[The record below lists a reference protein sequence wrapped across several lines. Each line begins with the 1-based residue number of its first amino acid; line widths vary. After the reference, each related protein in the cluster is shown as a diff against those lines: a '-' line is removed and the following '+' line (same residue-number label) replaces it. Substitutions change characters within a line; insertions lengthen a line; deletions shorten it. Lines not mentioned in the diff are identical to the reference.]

1 MKAMLLT
8 QTYPQKMSWFLRDK
22 YRFFLI
28 CIDFLYKFA
37 PMFLKAVKEIGF
49 TVSNTYIFKP
59 LKHKIIE
66 KYNEELSILMTS
78 FKHILKLYS
87 PLKVVRFKKNYLV
100 LRV

>member
-1 MKAMLLT
+1 MLLT
-8 QTYPQKMSWFLRDK
+8 QTYPQKMSWFLHDK
-22 YRFFLI
+22 YRFFLT

-37 PMFLKAVKEIGF
+37 PTFLKAMKETRF
-49 TVSNTYIFKP
+49 LESNLYVFRS
-59 LKHKIIE
+59 LKHKII
-66 KYNEELSILMTS
+66 KKHNEELSILMTS

>member
-1 MKAMLLT
+1 MLST
-8 QTYPQKMSWFLRDK
+8 QTYRQKTSWFLRDK

-37 PMFLKAVKEIGF
+37 PTFLAAMKEIRFLG
-49 TVSNTYIFKP
+49 SNIYVYRP

-78 FKHILKLYS
+78 FNHILKLYS
-87 PLKVVRFKKNYLV
+87 PLKVVRFKNNYLV

>member
-1 MKAMLLT
+1 MLLT

-22 YRFFLI
+22 FRFFLI

-37 PMFLKAVKEIGF
+37 PTFLKAIKKISF
-49 TVSNTYIFKP
+49 LSSNANVFKS

-78 FKHILKLYS
+78 FKHILMLFS

>member
-1 MKAMLLT
+1 MLLM
-8 QTYPQKMSWFLRDK
+8 QTYQQKMSWFLRDN

-37 PMFLKAVKEIGF
+37 PTFLTAMEKTCFSAYNLYVCR
-49 TVSNTYIFKP
+49 Y

-66 KYNEELSILMTS
+66 KYNKELSILMTS
-78 FKHILKLYS
+78 FNHILKLHN

>member
-1 MKAMLLT
+1 MLLM
-8 QTYPQKMSWFLRDK
+8 QIYRQKTSWFLRDK

-28 CIDFLYKFA
+28 CIDFLYMFA
-37 PMFLKAVKEIGF
+37 PTFLKAVKEIP
-49 TVSNTYIFKP
+49 FKVYNMCVFKA

-66 KYNEELSILMTS
+66 KHNEELSTLMTS

-87 PLKVVRFKKNYLV
+87 LLKAVRFRKKYLV

>member
-1 MKAMLLT
+1 MLLT
-8 QTYPQKMSWFLRDK
+8 QTYRQKTSWFLRDK

-37 PMFLKAVKEIGF
+37 PTFLAAMKEIRFLG
-49 TVSNTYIFKP
+49 SNIYVYRP

-66 KYNEELSILMTS
+66 KYNEELSVLMTS
-78 FKHILKLYS
+78 FNHILKLYS
-87 PLKVVRFKKNYLV
+87 PLKVVRFKNNYLV

>member
-1 MKAMLLT
+1 MLLT

-28 CIDFLYKFA
+28 RVDFLYKFA
-37 PMFLKAVKEIGF
+37 PTFLKAMKEICF
-49 TVSNTYIFKP
+49 SASNLCVSRS
-59 LKHKIIE
+59 LKHKIIK
-66 KYNEELSILMTS
+66 KYNKELSILMIP

>member
-1 MKAMLLT
+1 MFLM
-8 QTYPQKMSWFLRDK
+8 QTYLRKMSWSLRDK

-37 PMFLKAVKEIGF
+37 PMFKAAINEGLFLRVNIYVYRSLKQ
-49 TVSNTYIFKP
+49 
-59 LKHKIIE
+59 KISK

-78 FKHILKLYS
+78 FNHILKLFN
-87 PLKVVRFKKNYLV
+87 PLKIVRLEKNYLV

>member
-1 MKAMLLT
+1 M
-8 QTYPQKMSWFLRDK
+8 QIYHQKRSWFLRDK

-37 PMFLKAVKEIGF
+37 PTFLKAMKEIRF
-49 TVSNTYIFKP
+49 LESNLYVYRS
-59 LKHKIIE
+59 LKHNIIE

-78 FKHILKLYS
+78 FNHILKLYS

>member
-1 MKAMLLT
+1 MLST
-8 QTYPQKMSWFLRDK
+8 QTYRQKTSWFLRDK

-37 PMFLKAVKEIGF
+37 PTFLAAMIEIRF
-49 TVSNTYIFKP
+49 LRSNVYVYRS

-78 FKHILKLYS
+78 FNHILKLYS
-87 PLKVVRFKKNYLV
+87 PLKVVRFKNNYLV

>member
-1 MKAMLLT
+1 MLST
-8 QTYPQKMSWFLRDK
+8 QIYRQKTSWFLRDK

-37 PMFLKAVKEIGF
+37 PTFLAAMKEIRFLG
-49 TVSNTYIFKP
+49 SNIYVYRP

-66 KYNEELSILMTS
+66 KYNEELSVLMTS
-78 FKHILKLYS
+78 FNHILKLYS
-87 PLKVVRFKKNYLV
+87 PLKVVRFKNNYLV

>member
-1 MKAMLLT
+1 MLSK
-8 QTYPQKMSWFLRDK
+8 QTYPQKTSWFLRDK

-37 PMFLKAVKEIGF
+37 PTFLKAIKKIRF
-49 TVSNTYIFKP
+49 LTSNAYVYKS

-78 FKHILKLYS
+78 FKHILKLHR

>member
-1 MKAMLLT
+1 MLLM

-37 PMFLKAVKEIGF
+37 PMFKAARKKEHFLMGNLY
-49 TVSNTYIFKP
+49 VCRP
-59 LKHKIIE
+59 LNHKIIK
-66 KYNEELSILMTS
+66 KYNEELGILMTS
-78 FKHILKLYS
+78 FNHILKLFNT
-87 PLKVVRFKKNYLV
+87 LKVVRFQKNYLV

>member
-1 MKAMLLT
+1 MLLMR
-8 QTYPQKMSWFLRDK
+8 TYPQQMSWFLRDK

-37 PMFLKAVKEIGF
+37 PTFKEAMKEERLLTANF
-49 TVSNTYIFKP
+49 YVCRS
-59 LKHKIIE
+59 LKHKINK

-78 FKHILKLYS
+78 FNHILKLFN
-87 PLKVVRFKKNYLV
+87 PLKIVRLEKNYLV

>member
-1 MKAMLLT
+1 MLLT
-8 QTYPQKMSWFLRDK
+8 QTYRQKTSWFLRDK

-37 PMFLKAVKEIGF
+37 PMFLGAIKEIRF
-49 TVSNTYIFKP
+49 TASNFYVCRP
-59 LKHKIIE
+59 LKHKIIK

-78 FKHILKLYS
+78 FNHILKLYS
-87 PLKVVRFKKNYLV
+87 PLKVVRFKNNYLV

>member
-1 MKAMLLT
+1 MLLI
-8 QTYPQKMSWFLRDK
+8 QTYRRKMSWFLHDK

-37 PMFLKAVKEIGF
+37 PTFKAAANEERFLMANLYVCR
-49 TVSNTYIFKP
+49 S
-59 LKHKIIE
+59 LKHKIIK

-78 FKHILKLYS
+78 FNHILKLFN
-87 PLKVVRFKKNYLV
+87 PLKVVRLKKIYLV

>member
-1 MKAMLLT
+1 MLLMR
-8 QTYPQKMSWFLRDK
+8 TYQQKMSWFLHDK
-22 YRFFLI
+22 YRFFLV

-37 PMFLKAVKEIGF
+37 PTFIKVMNEIRFIMFK
-49 TVSNTYIFKP
+49 TYVYKS

>member
-1 MKAMLLT
+1 
-8 QTYPQKMSWFLRDK
+8 MSWFLRDK

-37 PMFLKAVKEIGF
+37 PTFNPVIKEVRFLA
-49 TVSNTYIFKP
+49 SNLYVCRS
-59 LKHKIIE
+59 LNYKII
-66 KYNEELSILMTS
+66 KKNNEELSILMTL

>member
-1 MKAMLLT
+1 MLST
-8 QTYPQKMSWFLRDK
+8 QTYRQKTSWFLRDK

-37 PMFLKAVKEIGF
+37 PTFLAAMKEIRFLG
-49 TVSNTYIFKP
+49 SNIYVYRP

-66 KYNEELSILMTS
+66 KYNEELSVLMTS
-78 FKHILKLYS
+78 FNHILKLYS
-87 PLKVVRFKKNYLV
+87 PLKVVRFKNNYLV

>member
-1 MKAMLLT
+1 MQIYRWKT
-8 QTYPQKMSWFLRDK
+8 SWFLRDK

-37 PMFLKAVKEIGF
+37 PTFLAAMEEIRF
-49 TVSNTYIFKP
+49 LVPNLYVCRS
-59 LKHKIIE
+59 LKHKIIK

-78 FKHILKLYS
+78 FNHILKLFN
-87 PLKVVRFKKNYLV
+87 PLKVVRLKKNYLV

>member
-1 MKAMLLT
+1 MLLI
-8 QTYPQKMSWFLRDK
+8 QIYQKKMSWFLRDK

-37 PMFLKAVKEIGF
+37 PTFLKVMKKIRFLSCNAYV
-49 TVSNTYIFKP
+49 FKP

>member
-1 MKAMLLT
+1 MLST
-8 QTYPQKMSWFLRDK
+8 QTYRQKTSWFLRDK

-37 PMFLKAVKEIGF
+37 PTILAAMIEIRFLR
-49 TVSNTYIFKP
+49 SNVYVYRS

-78 FKHILKLYS
+78 FNHILKLYS
-87 PLKVVRFKKNYLV
+87 PLKVVRFKNNYLV